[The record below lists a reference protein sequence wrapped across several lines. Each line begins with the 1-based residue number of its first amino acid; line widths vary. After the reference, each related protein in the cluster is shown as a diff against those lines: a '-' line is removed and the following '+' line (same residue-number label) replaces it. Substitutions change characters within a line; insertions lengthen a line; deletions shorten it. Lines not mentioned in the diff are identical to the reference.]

1 MCPASPETALVAFFR
16 RHSLVAPLND
26 CDGLIE
32 RHGLVLAMALAM
44 REAEFRA
51 QPDIAGGARFGN
63 RHFAERDILAAAG
76 EAHRLAAKLD
86 NIAERQPVPCPL
98 NAFGAAIDAMALAMR
113 RLDEAGCLATPS
125 ALLREGFTTAEILEA
140 GPEAIT
146 LAEAI
151 GLAVRRY
158 HKARIEAAE
167 ALREAA

>member
-16 RHSLVAPLND
+16 RHNLVAPVSD

-32 RHGLVLAMALAM
+32 RHGLVLAMGLAM

-51 QPDIAGGARFGN
+51 QPDIADGARFGT
-63 RHFAERDILAAAG
+63 RHFPERDILAAAG

-98 NAFGAAIDAMALAMR
+98 TAFGATIDAMALAMR
-113 RLDEAGCLATPS
+113 RLDEAGCFVTPS

-140 GPEAIT
+140 GPEAKA
-146 LAEAI
+146 LAEGM
-151 GLAVRRY
+151 GLAIRRY
-158 HKARIEAAE
+158 HKARRDAAE

>member
-16 RHSLVAPLND
+16 RHNLVAPVSD

-32 RHGLVLAMALAM
+32 RHDLVLAMGFAM

-63 RHFAERDILAAAG
+63 QHFPERDILAAAG
-76 EAHRLAAKLD
+76 EAHKLAAKLD

-98 NAFGAAIDAMALAMR
+98 TAFGATIDAMAIAMR
-113 RLDEAGCLATPS
+113 RLDEAGCFVTPS
-125 ALLREGFTTAEILEA
+125 ALLREGFTSAEIIEA
-140 GPEAIT
+140 GPAATT
-146 LAEAI
+146 LAEAMS
-151 GLAVRRY
+151 LAIRRY
-158 HKARIEAAE
+158 QKARIEAAE

>member
-16 RHSLVAPLND
+16 RHSLVAPLID

-32 RHGLVLAMALAM
+32 RHGLVLAMGLAM

-51 QPDIAGGARFGN
+51 QPDVAGSARFGN

-98 NAFGAAIDAMALAMR
+98 SAFGATIDAMALAMR
-113 RLDEAGCLATPS
+113 RLDEAGCFVTPS
-125 ALLREGFTTAEILEA
+125 ALLREGFTAAEIIEA
-140 GPEAIT
+140 GPEATT
-146 LAEAI
+146 LAEAMA
-151 GLAVRRY
+151 LAIRRY
-158 HKARIEAAE
+158 HTARRDTAE